1 MPCTDCKYIGWK
13 GLERWCRHPAHV
25 TRLKNPAAQ
34 CTDWLHEDTKHMPG
48 EVPPWPYP
56 VSLVEKNA

>member
-1 MPCTDCKYIGWK
+1 MTTDCKYIGWK
-13 GLERWCRHPAHV
+13 GRDRWCRHPNHV
-25 TRLKNPAAQ
+25 APITKPCAGCREYV
-34 CTDWLHEDTKHMPG
+34 HEDVKHMPG